1 MKKAMLK
8 KSDIYALY
16 GIQYITKE
24 TKLVSPIGKVSK
36 LLING
41 NHKIGSGVWHFSTLA
56 GDRIYK
62 ATVCGKKVDVAG
74 TCAGTCENG
83 YCVRANYRYQSTIN
97 ALATRTVLVREYL
110 DWTEK
115 AIQAQIHADNIKT
128 IRIHATGDFFSVE
141 YLEMWKRI
149 IKSNPDTVFWTYT
162 KETGAENAFDEFE
175 NANIVKS
182 NVPMLDDISSETN
195 GYNFGHIDYIIA
207 LYNALKGLGKSVYIC
222 RCGID
227 KNQHCTNCTACAKCE
242 NVLFIEHGTSY
253 KAEKDPRYQEIVNL
267 INSQDKSFITE

>member
-1 MKKAMLK
+1 MKKATLK
-8 KSDIYALY
+8 KSDIYALH

-41 NHKIGSGVWHFSTLA
+41 NKKIGNGVWHFSTLA

-62 ATVCGKKVDVAG
+62 AIVCGKHVDVAG

-83 YCVRANYRYQSTIN
+83 YCVRGNYRYQSTIN
-97 ALATRTVLVREYL
+97 ALAMRTILVREHL
-110 DWTEK
+110 EWAEK

-149 IKSNPDTVFWTYT
+149 IKSNPGTIFWTYT

-182 NVPMLDDISSETN
+182 NVPMLDNISSETN

-207 LYNALKGLGKSVYIC
+207 LYNALKGLNKSVYIC

-253 KAEKDPRYQEIVNL
+253 KSEKDPRYQEIVDL